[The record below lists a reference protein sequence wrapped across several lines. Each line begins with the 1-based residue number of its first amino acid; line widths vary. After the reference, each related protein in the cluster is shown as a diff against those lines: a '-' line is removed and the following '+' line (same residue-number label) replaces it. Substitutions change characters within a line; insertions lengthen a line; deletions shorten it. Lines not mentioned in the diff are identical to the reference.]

1 MATFVLVHPAWFGG
15 WCWSRVAPLLRT
27 AGHTVLT
34 PTLTGLGD
42 RAHLLDHGIDLQ
54 THVEDVVNT
63 LVYEDL
69 EAVVLVGNGSGG
81 MVVTGAADRVPER
94 VAEVVYLDAFVPED
108 GECLFD
114 LLTAEQR
121 AVLESLVRDEG
132 LGWLLPRTAPPPWA
146 EILPRSWEVTDP
158 ADLAWALP
166 RLRATPVGHVTRP
179 VRLVNGAT
187 GELPRSYVRCTRYP
201 QPTLDRFAQQ
211 ARETPGWRSRELDG
225 SHLPSIT
232 CPGELADVLL
242 ELAGEQGTGAGAV
255 SRRGAAGT
263 RRGGPGPS

>member
-15 WCWSRVAPLLRT
+15 WCWARVTPLLRA
-27 AGHTVLT
+27 AGHAVLT

-42 RAHLLDHGIDLQ
+42 RAHLLDHGVDLQ

-69 EAVVLVGNGSGG
+69 AAVVLVGNSSGG
-81 MVVTGAADRVPER
+81 MVVTGVADRAPER

-114 LLTAEQR
+114 LLTPERR
-121 AVLESLVRDEG
+121 AGMEALVRDEG
-132 LGWLLPRTAPPPWA
+132 DGWLLPRTAPPPWE
-146 EILPRSWEVTDP
+146 EILPRLWEITDP

-166 RLRATPVGHVTRP
+166 RLRATPAGHFTRP

-187 GELPRSYVRCTRYP
+187 GRLPRSYVRCTRYP
-201 QPTLDRFAQQ
+201 QPTFDRFAQQ
-211 ARETPGWRSRELDG
+211 AREAPGWRYRELDC

-232 CPGELADVLL
+232 CPGGLADVLL
-242 ELAGEQGTGAGAV
+242 ELAGEQGAV
-255 SRRGAAGT
+255 SRRRPGGT
-263 RRGGPGPS
+263 APGRGGPGPS